1 MELQHIL
8 RSQQFDLA
16 MMYRLFERA
25 SYYGKLFQNG
35 SSCYEDTLAGKIL
48 LGLFYEPSTRTRLS
62 FAMAGHHLGMKVE
75 ITENAK
81 DFSSAIKGES
91 IEDTI
96 RVIGGYRPAVIVI
109 RHPEEGAAERA
120 AAVSAVPIINAGDG
134 CGQHPTQA
142 LLDVYT
148 IYNAFGELEG
158 LNITI
163 GGDLAHGRTV
173 RSLVYLMS
181 KFKGVSFDF
190 ISPQEFRIGD
200 DIKEYLKRHGVGFTE
215 QEGMSAIARADVVY
229 WTRIQKERMPTGID
243 FTEIENKYVIGAE
256 QLSQIKK
263 DAIIM
268 HPLPRVKEIS
278 IEVDSD
284 PRAEYFKQ
292 SDNGMLIRMALLHL
306 ILK

>member
-8 RSQQFDLA
+8 RSQQFDLV

-96 RVIGGYRPAVIVI
+96 RVISGYHPAVIVI
-109 RHPEEGAAERA
+109 RHPEKGAAERA

-158 LNITI
+158 LNIAI
-163 GGDLAHGRTV
+163 GGDLAHGRTA

-200 DIKEYLKRHGVGFTE
+200 DIKDYLARHNVTFVE
-215 QEGMSAIARADVVY
+215 HENLRALDWADVVY
-229 WTRIQKERMPTGID
+229 WTRIQKERALTGTD
-243 FTEIENKYVIGAE
+243 FSKIEREFVIGPD
-256 QLSQIKK
+256 QLDQIKK
-263 DAIIM
+263 SAIIM
-268 HPLPRVKEIS
+268 HPLPRVNEIAL
-278 IEVDSD
+278 EVDND
-284 PRAEYFKQ
+284 PRAKYFEQ